1 MFARTNFRGQ
11 FNKLVF
17 TRCKFYGEFNFYNLI
32 VLDVLGFDHSI
43 FYNEAYFSREYQGM
57 PSAGGYLR
65 FVDKYSNFYVQH
77 CNFSNS
83 TFKEKIKFNSSKFY
97 GKVFFDNTSFE
108 KTVDFYG
115 TEFHHPMNFYR
126 TDFKGTVVFIC
137 AKFFKPVIFQY
148 TNIYK
153 NAIFRK
159 AEFED
164 NVNFAYM
171 NLVEGGYLETYGVNI
186 GKNNNGFVA
195 EKNYALDWDKIFKAK
210 DNINGW
216 EKESQNKTR
225 SIMMSHRDAQ
235 ETYRILKKECE
246 HHYQSL
252 ELWSKDFFNKLIL
265 WFERSVSSYGTS
277 AGMAIIIFLL
287 FNIIIFTFCLDYL
300 MLFDNYVLKGI

>member
-1 MFARTNFRGQ
+1 MTKG
-11 FNKLVF
+11 
-17 TRCKFYGEFNFYNLI
+17 
-32 VLDVLGFDHSI
+32 DSI
-43 FYNEAYFSREYQGM
+43 
-57 PSAGGYLR
+57 
-65 FVDKYSNFYVQH
+65 
-77 CNFSNS
+77 
-83 TFKEKIKFNSSKFY
+83 
-97 GKVFFDNTSFE
+97 
-108 KTVDFYG
+108 
-115 TEFHHPMNFYR
+115 
-126 TDFKGTVVFIC
+126 
-137 AKFFKPVIFQY
+137 
-148 TNIYK
+148 NIYK